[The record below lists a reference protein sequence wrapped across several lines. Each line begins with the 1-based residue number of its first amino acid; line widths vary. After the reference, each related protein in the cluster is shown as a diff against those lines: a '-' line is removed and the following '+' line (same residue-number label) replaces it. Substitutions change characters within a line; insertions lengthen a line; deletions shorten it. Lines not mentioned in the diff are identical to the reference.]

1 MLHALHPDTVVR
13 CHCAGFRPYWRRPAA
28 NRHSGT
34 QTHPR
39 YAISEHRMGAPRIH
53 GELLKLGIEIAQ
65 DTVSTAAFRVLYVFI
80 VLRFDHYRIVHSNVA
95 EHPSA
100 QWTAQQSDGECYP
113 PIYRKMCNRDLP

>member
-1 MLHALHPDTVVR
+1 MQAFDRIGVGQPLIDIAVR
-13 CHCAGFRPYWRRPAA
+13 KLIRDMQSA
-28 NRHSGT
+28 NIGW
-34 QTHPR
+34 
-39 YAISEHRMGAPRIH
+39 GAPRIH

-80 VLRFDHYRIVHSNVA
+80 VLRFDHYRIVHFNVA

-100 QWTAQQSDGECYP
+100 QWAAQQSDGECYP